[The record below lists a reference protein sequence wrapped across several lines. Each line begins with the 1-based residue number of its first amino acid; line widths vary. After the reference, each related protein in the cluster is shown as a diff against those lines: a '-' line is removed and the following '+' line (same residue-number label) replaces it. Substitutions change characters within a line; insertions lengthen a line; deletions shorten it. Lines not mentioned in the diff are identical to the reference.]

1 MGGASSKPETNE
13 AAVDSITVTA
23 NDAKSGAVEGD
34 FSVRYGGDGLEDI
47 LKAGEAESK
56 EALHAKMQQA
66 YEAGMRD
73 SSADNAAAMA
83 KYKLSIIG
91 DFQREL
97 QRMQST
103 HATTASSLAASVQSK
118 LQGQESVQV
127 SRCLAEEASVTQCYV
142 ENKGDPLKCA
152 SLVQL
157 YLKCAAQE

>member
-1 MGGASSKPETNE
+1 MGGASSKQEANT
-13 AAVDSITVTA
+13 AAVDNIVVTA
-23 NDAKSGAVEGD
+23 ADANSGAVDGD

-56 EALHAKMQQA
+56 EALNAKMQQA

-83 KYKLSIIG
+83 QYKLSIIG

-97 QRMQST
+97 QNMQST

-118 LQGQESVQV
+118 LQNQGVVQG
-127 SRCLAEEASVTQCYV
+127 SRCLGEEASVTQCYV
-142 ENKGDPLKCA
+142 ANKGDPLKCA
-152 SLVQL
+152 SLVRVYQQ
-157 YLKCAAQE
+157 CAAQK